1 MHVFN
6 FKYSLKYFYINIF
19 MRWLLRIYRT
29 IFQLNILCTQD
40 KLSKIEM
47 LIKIPMIAQ
56 LYF

>member
-6 FKYSLKYFYINIF
+6 FKYSFKYFYINIF

-29 IFQLNILCTQD
+29 IFQLKILYTQD
-40 KLSKIEM
+40 KLSKMEM